1 MTPAL
6 LEETYT
12 WNTGVPIV
20 EGGEFINN
28 VDQSRDIFLSV
39 VVHDLLGSNVG
50 RQGRVADELLVNE
63 AREGGQQRTI
73 GNCRVAGAKGAVEFQ
88 IIAGHGVIRVIENGI
103 EVLRAGAIGGEAWV
117 SKILGVT
124 IGPVVDGIVEAVSRD
139 APEYVVEGTVLQNYP
154 HNILDLRL
162 KVLDRR
168 GGAGSVAKRSRV
180 DLAKGRAGC
189 RHTPCHGANGE
200 DGEESSRRLH
210 TGLEYRIDRILA
222 VYILG
227 ISHSRPSMLL
237 SILRRTRQSFM

>member
-12 WNTGVPIV
+12 WNTGVPVV

-28 VDQSRDIFLSV
+28 VDQSRDIFLSI

-63 AREGGQQRTI
+63 ALERGQQRTI

-88 IIAGHGVIRVIENGI
+88 IVAGYRVIRVIEDGV
-103 EVLRAGAIGGEAWV
+103 EVLRAGAIVGEVWV
-117 SKILGVT
+117 SKILGVA
-124 IGPVVDGIVEAVSRD
+124 IGPVVDGVVEAGSRD
-139 APEYVVEGTVLQNYP
+139 APEDVVEGTVLQNYP
-154 HNILDLRL
+154 DNILDLRF

-168 GGAGSVAKRSRV
+168 SGAGRVAKRSGV

-189 RHTPCHGANGE
+189 RHNPCHGASDQE
-200 DGEESSRRLH
+200 GEESSRRFH
-210 TGLEYRIDRILA
+210 TGLEYRID
-222 VYILG
+222 
-227 ISHSRPSMLL
+227 
-237 SILRRTRQSFM
+237 